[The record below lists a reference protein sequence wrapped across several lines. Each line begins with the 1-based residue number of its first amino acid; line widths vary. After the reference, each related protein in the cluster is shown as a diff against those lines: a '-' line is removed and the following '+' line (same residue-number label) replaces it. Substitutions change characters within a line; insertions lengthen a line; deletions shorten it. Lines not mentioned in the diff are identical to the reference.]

1 MIGSGKGEDSQVLD
15 WPEDILN
22 VPISIGDI
30 DVSVAIAT
38 RFLDEAAT
46 RPIVHKCGEYHG
58 TANDVMVTVSC
69 LEEGEGA
76 DIEGYTGYAIY
87 AQFHGDVANQD
98 AAICQM
104 DIVLYDSTLF

>member
-1 MIGSGKGEDSQVLD
+1 
-15 WPEDILN
+15 
-22 VPISIGDI
+22 
-30 DVSVAIAT
+30 VSVAIAT

-46 RPIVHKCGEYHG
+46 RPIVHQCGDYQG

-69 LEEGEGA
+69 LEEREGA

-104 DIVLYDSTLF
+104 DIVLYDSTYIFLSKITTRNGATYRILWLQSMPTRKAKI